1 MTPTFFTNSLNRLIR
16 NAVLAERARCAAV
29 CYVKAY
35 EMNAM
40 GSSLTPGEAAE
51 ACAKAIEQQA
61 EWGGKIVA

>member
-1 MTPTFFTNSLNRLIR
+1 MTPDHIQDSLNRLIR
-16 NAVLAERARCAAV
+16 NAVLAERARCATV

-51 ACAKAIEQQA
+51 ACAKAIEQQDEVKA
-61 EWGGKIVA
+61 

>member
-16 NAVLAERARCAAV
+16 DAVLAERARCATI

-40 GSSLTPGEAAE
+40 GSSLTPGEAAA
-51 ACAKAIEQQA
+51 ACAKAIEQQDA
-61 EWGGKIVA
+61 PTV

>member
-1 MTPTFFTNSLNRLIR
+1 MTPDHIQESLNRIIR
-16 NAVLAERARCAAV
+16 DAILAERARCAAI

-51 ACAKAIEQQA
+51 ACAKAIEQQDA
-61 EWGGKIVA
+61 PTV